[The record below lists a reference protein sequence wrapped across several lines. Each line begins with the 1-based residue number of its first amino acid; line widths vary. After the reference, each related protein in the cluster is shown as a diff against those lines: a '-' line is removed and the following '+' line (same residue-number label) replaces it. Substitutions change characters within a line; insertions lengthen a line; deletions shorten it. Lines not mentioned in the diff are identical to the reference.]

1 VYGSV
6 DPRNRASIALL
17 ARVGMRQEAHFRKS
31 LWLRG
36 EWVDDLVFAI
46 LESEWTRRS

>member
-1 VYGSV
+1 
-6 DPRNRASIALL
+6 
-17 ARVGMRQEAHFRKS
+17 MRQEAHFRQS

-46 LESEWTRRS
+46 LESEWTAQPGLRMESRAGVRDGGTTD